1 MIEIGDAVSAEYIT
15 GISGKTGNLEGIVI
29 GIGDW
34 EGKRTVS
41 VAGFDQFGEVA
52 FLSAST
58 MPVRLKESRL
68 SESARKLMSKIHSD
82 TKSDRSRAR
91 LETVAGDCMGMSL

>member
-41 VAGFDQFGEVA
+41 VAGFDQFG
-52 FLSAST
+52 
-58 MPVRLKESRL
+58 
-68 SESARKLMSKIHSD
+68 
-82 TKSDRSRAR
+82 
-91 LETVAGDCMGMSL
+91 